1 MGVEE
6 KLKGLELVYY
16 DDLTGIFNKRFF
28 NNLKRFLSDK
38 IFLTIFDID
47 DFKNINDT
55 YGHLAGDYVLKKVS
69 AILVEF
75 TSKGD
80 FPIRY
85 GGDEFILISSLKTKV
100 DFIKVLESFKE
111 RIEKN
116 PIIFNNSM
124 IKITLSFGVS
134 EGDVENVESIFENA
148 DSALYSSKEKGKN
161 CITVF
166 EKGRVGEIKIPFR
179 CEREIK
185 KCLSEGKNVIV
196 KGGFRAGKT
205 FLKNI
210 LEREYNNFC
219 FLDYENGLDSVPEKE
234 VCFFYNPLLA
244 ENDKNLIRI
253 LNILKKSEYREF
265 IIDNLN
271 LDEVSRNLEL
281 FLKEKSIFLL
291 NFLFDITT
299 GNRFLLSKFLKE
311 KKDLFE
317 IDIFEFLNDDFD
329 LGDDVESRIKNI
341 LKFGLL
347 IDVKK
352 IKRKDELEILEYL
365 SNKLVLKNIK
375 GFFRYLY
382 PPLYFYL
389 TNKFKIKRIYSDTIK
404 NFENLKFGLLKK
416 EEKNLLQISER
427 LYYYGDNSL
436 SKKIV
441 ERIKGEDEKKF
452 IIMSK
457 IYITEGNINSA
468 EICSQKIKNEKE
480 KNDIKFLLDLIK
492 GKRIDS
498 KFCRT
503 DSQKLLYL
511 SFLYNHLELKKF
523 KNFLKTINYKGL
535 DNRKK
540 MTYDFLLGNYETLVE
555 DYKKALFHLER
566 CKGNC
571 EKNNYMGDLGK
582 VYMSLGILYDDME
595 NYDLSLDN
603 YNKALEIFKYSNMEN
618 ALQSLYLN
626 LAVLYSKMG
635 DFSTSLDLFSSLLA
649 GELVKNNINL
659 KRNILN
665 NLSHLY
671 FNLYDFEKSRYYLN
685 ELYKTF
691 SKNERIPEHIKLH
704 CIKLDIIEGS
714 LPTRKLDYLNK
725 NDIINKLEIYTINF
739 IIKNKKEVKEEILK
753 KFLNKLLGIGPG
765 KNILVK
771 SELLIFLLIFYK
783 DRKEIVEILKEKI
796 FENLSYLKLNSR
808 MDSLIKFLE

>member
-28 NNLKRFLSDK
+28 NNLKNFLSGK
-38 IFLTIFDID
+38 ILFTIFDID
-47 DFKNINDT
+47 NFKNINDT
-55 YGHLAGDYVLKKVS
+55 HGHLTGDYILKKVS
-69 AILVEF
+69 TTLVDLI
-75 TSKGD
+75 TKGD

-85 GGDEFILISSLKTKV
+85 GGDEFILISSLKTKD
-100 DFIKVLESFKE
+100 DFLKFLEIFKE
-111 RIEKN
+111 RIEKS
-116 PIIFNNSM
+116 PIIFNNTM

-134 EGDVENVESIFENA
+134 EGDVENVEVIFENA
-148 DSALYSSKEKGKN
+148 DNALYSSKEKGKN

-166 EKGRVGEIKIPFR
+166 EKGRVEDIKIPFK

-210 LEREYNNFC
+210 LEKQYPYFS
-219 FLDYENGLDSVPEKE
+219 FIDYKQSLESIPEKN
-234 VCFFYNPLLA
+234 VCFFYNPIFV
-244 ENDKNLIRI
+244 EKDKNLVKI
-253 LNILKKSEYREF
+253 LNNLKRGEYREF
-265 IIDNLN
+265 VIENLH
-271 LDEVSRNLEL
+271 LDEISRSFEI

-311 KKDLFE
+311 KKELFE
-317 IDIFEFLNDDFD
+317 IDILEYLNDDFD
-329 LGDDVESRIKNI
+329 LEDDVESKIKSI

-347 IDVKK
+347 IDLKK
-352 IKRKDELEILEYL
+352 IKSKEELKILDIL
-365 SNKLVLKNIK
+365 SNRMVLKNIK
-375 GFFRYLY
+375 GFYRYLY

-389 TNKFKIKRIYSDTIK
+389 TNKYRIERKYPETIK
-404 NFENLKFGLLKK
+404 TFEDFKFRLLKK
-416 EEKNLLQISER
+416 DDKNLLKISEK
-427 LYYYGDNSL
+427 LYYYGDNLL
-436 SKKIV
+436 SKKM
-441 ERIKGEDEKKF
+441 IKKINGEDERKL

-457 IYITEGNINSA
+457 IYIAEGNLNGA
-468 EICSQKIKNEKE
+468 EICCQKIKKE
-480 KNDIKFLLDLIK
+480 AKRNDIKFLLDLLK
-492 GKRIDS
+492 GKKINW
-498 KFCRT
+498 KLCIT
-503 DSQKLLYL
+503 DNQKLLYL

-523 KNFLKTINYKGL
+523 ENFSNKIDYKGL
-535 DNRKK
+535 DNRQK
-540 MTYDFLLGNYETLVE
+540 MTYDFLMGNYETLVE
-555 DYKKALFHLER
+555 NYKKALFHLER
-566 CKGNC
+566 CKRNC
-571 EKNNYMGDLGK
+571 EKNNFIGDLGK

-595 NYDLSLDN
+595 NYELSLDN

-626 LAVLYSKMG
+626 LAVLYSKIG

-649 GELVKNNINL
+649 GEVVKNNINF

-671 FNLYDFEKSRYYLN
+671 FNIYDFNKSRYYRK

-691 SKNERIPEHIKLH
+691 AKNERIPDHIKLH
-704 CIKLDIIEGS
+704 SVKLDIIEGFI
-714 LPTRKLDYLNK
+714 PNRKLDYFNK
-725 NDIINKLEIYTINF
+725 KDIINKLEILVINF
-739 IIKNKKEVKEEILK
+739 IINNKKEVKKEIFEN
-753 KFLNKLLGIGPG
+753 FLNKLLNISPG

-783 DRKEIVEILKEKI
+783 DKEEIVEILKEKI
-796 FENLSYLKLNSR
+796 FENLSYLKLNTR
-808 MDSLIKFLE
+808 INYLFKFLE